1 MTQRFLPVRAFQVMG
16 SFKQRSL
23 IWTLILIS
31 DTSENDSLRIQFWPK
46 FWPEFGWQT
55 HTPWETKIHFTAS
68 EVGSKCLRMVF
79 TRPVPDRSHSTL
91 RRILKSPESHLEGHR
106 TLISQ
111 AKTIKQVTE
120 TDIPTQKS
128 GFVGFILR
136 RQLSNRNR
144 NILKNK

>member
-1 MTQRFLPVRAFQVMG
+1 
-16 SFKQRSL
+16 
-23 IWTLILIS
+23 
-31 DTSENDSLRIQFWPK
+31 
-46 FWPEFGWQT
+46 
-55 HTPWETKIHFTAS
+55 
-68 EVGSKCLRMVF
+68 MVF

-91 RRILKSPESHLEGHR
+91 RQILKSPETYLEGHR

-111 AKTIKQVTE
+111 AKTIKQVTV

-128 GFVGFILR
+128 GFDGFILR